1 MAKKIAEEKIDEDQ
15 VPAVDPQKKYL
26 MDQFGSLMEQVGEGF
41 GGPLQEE
48 LIRRLEQ
55 TIADFHQEVNEMLT
69 TLKDTSE
76 KRHAKLKE
84 IWDNPDS
91 VNNVSEETSNDEES
105 SVPSEDKEEEPA
117 ELSDWE
123 KRLEAL
129 DSSPKKTEVKKA
141 SEEKPEKKKGFFG
154 RKKK

>member
-1 MAKKIAEEKIDEDQ
+1 MAKKVAEEIIEENQ

-91 VNNVSEETSNDEES
+91 VNNEVEEHVEDENSDLSNEEKK
-105 SVPSEDKEEEPA
+105 DEPA

-129 DSSPKKTEVKKA
+129 DSSKKKSEVKDAPK
-141 SEEKPEKKKGFFG
+141 EKPEKKKGFFG

>member
-1 MAKKIAEEKIDEDQ
+1 MVKKLDDVTSEQNNTSE
-15 VPAVDPQKKYL
+15 VDPQKKYL
-26 MDQFGSLMEQVGEGF
+26 MDQFGSLMDQVGDGF

-69 TLKDTSE
+69 NLKESSE
-76 KRHAKLKE
+76 KRHERLKE
-84 IWDNPDS
+84 IWENPDAHDNS
-91 VNNVSEETSNDEES
+91 KLANSDLKTEDSDDDKGET
-105 SVPSEDKEEEPA
+105 A

-129 DSSPKKTEVKKA
+129 DSKPKKEVDKA
-141 SEEKPEKKKGFFG
+141 PSEEKPAKKKGFFG

>member
-1 MAKKIAEEKIDEDQ
+1 MAKKVAEEIIEENQ

-91 VNNVSEETSNDEES
+91 VNNEVKEHVEDENLDSSIEE
-105 SVPSEDKEEEPA
+105 KENEPA

-129 DSSPKKTEVKKA
+129 DSSKKKPEVKETPK
-141 SEEKPEKKKGFFG
+141 EKPVKKKGFFG

>member
-1 MAKKIAEEKIDEDQ
+1 MVKKLDDATSEQNNVSE
-15 VPAVDPQKKYL
+15 VDPQKKYL
-26 MDQFGSLMEQVGEGF
+26 MDQFGSLMDQVGDGF

-69 TLKDTSE
+69 NLKESSE
-76 KRHAKLKE
+76 KRHEKLKE
-84 IWDNPDS
+84 IWENPDAHDDNKS
-91 VNNVSEETSNDEES
+91 PSSDLETED
-105 SVPSEDKEEEPA
+105 SEDDKGETA

-129 DSSPKKTEVKKA
+129 DSKPKKKVDQA
-141 SEEKPEKKKGFFG
+141 PAEEKPAKKKGFFG

>member
-1 MAKKIAEEKIDEDQ
+1 MVKKLDDVTSEQNNTSE
-15 VPAVDPQKKYL
+15 VDPQKKYL
-26 MDQFGSLMEQVGEGF
+26 MDQFGSLMDQVGDGF

-69 TLKDTSE
+69 NLKESSE
-76 KRHAKLKE
+76 KRHERLKE
-84 IWDNPDS
+84 IWENPDAHDNDNKLS
-91 VNNVSEETSNDEES
+91 DSDIETEDSND
-105 SVPSEDKEEEPA
+105 DKGETA

-129 DSSPKKTEVKKA
+129 DSKPKKEFDKA
-141 SEEKPEKKKGFFG
+141 PSEEKPAKKKGFFG

>member
-1 MAKKIAEEKIDEDQ
+1 MVKKLDDVTSEQNNVSE
-15 VPAVDPQKKYL
+15 VDPQKKYL
-26 MDQFGSLMEQVGEGF
+26 MDQFGSLMDQVGDGF

-69 TLKDTSE
+69 NLKESSE
-76 KRHAKLKE
+76 KRHEKLKE
-84 IWDNPDS
+84 IWENPDAHDNDNKLS
-91 VNNVSEETSNDEES
+91 DSDIET
-105 SVPSEDKEEEPA
+105 EDSDDDKGETA

-129 DSSPKKTEVKKA
+129 DSKPKKKLIKLLL
-141 SEEKPEKKKGFFG
+141 KRNQQKKKGFFG

>member
-1 MAKKIAEEKIDEDQ
+1 MVKKPDEKVVEENSI
-15 VPAVDPQKKYL
+15 PAVDPQKKYL

-84 IWDNPDS
+84 IWDNPESDNKDIES
-91 VNNVSEETSNDEES
+91 SNDDEEKNS
-105 SVPSEDKEEEPA
+105 SSNEEGDNEPA
-117 ELSDWE
+117 EISEWE

-129 DSSPKKTEVKKA
+129 DSPKKNDEKSA
-141 SEEKPEKKKGFFG
+141 PQEKPAKKKGFFG

>member
-1 MAKKIAEEKIDEDQ
+1 MVKKLDDVTSEQNSTSE
-15 VPAVDPQKKYL
+15 VDPQKKYL
-26 MDQFGSLMEQVGEGF
+26 MDQFGSLMDQVGDGF

-69 TLKDTSE
+69 NLKESSE
-76 KRHAKLKE
+76 KRHEKLKE
-84 IWDNPDS
+84 IWENPDAHDDNKS
-91 VNNVSEETSNDEES
+91 PNSDLET
-105 SVPSEDKEEEPA
+105 EDPDDDKGETA

-129 DSSPKKTEVKKA
+129 DSKPKKEVEQA
-141 SEEKPEKKKGFFG
+141 PSEQKPAKKKGFFG

>member
-1 MAKKIAEEKIDEDQ
+1 MVKKNVEENTEENQIPD
-15 VPAVDPQKKYL
+15 VDPQKKYL

-91 VNNVSEETSNDEES
+91 VSSNSES
-105 SVPSEDKEEEPA
+105 SKTQDESGPLSDGKEEETT

-129 DSSPKKTEVKKA
+129 DSKPKKTEAKK
-141 SEEKPEKKKGFFG
+141 SPEEKPVKKKGFFG

>member
-1 MAKKIAEEKIDEDQ
+1 MVKKLDDATSEQNNVSEI
-15 VPAVDPQKKYL
+15 DPQKKYL
-26 MDQFGSLMEQVGEGF
+26 MDQFGSLMDQVGDGF

-48 LIRRLEQ
+48 LIRRLEK

-69 TLKDTSE
+69 NLKESSE
-76 KRHAKLKE
+76 KRHERLKE
-84 IWDNPDS
+84 IWENPDAHDND
-91 VNNVSEETSNDEES
+91 NNKLSDSDIETEDSND
-105 SVPSEDKEEEPA
+105 DKGETA

-129 DSSPKKTEVKKA
+129 DSKPKKEVDKVP
-141 SEEKPEKKKGFFG
+141 SEEKPAKKKGFFG

>member
-1 MAKKIAEEKIDEDQ
+1 MVKKVNDVTSEQNNASE
-15 VPAVDPQKKYL
+15 VDPQKKYL
-26 MDQFGSLMEQVGEGF
+26 MDQFGSLMDQVGDGF

-69 TLKDTSE
+69 NLKESSE
-76 KRHAKLKE
+76 RRHEKLKE
-84 IWDNPDS
+84 IWENPDAHD
-91 VNNVSEETSNDEES
+91 NNNKLSDSDLETEGSDD
-105 SVPSEDKEEEPA
+105 DKGETA

-129 DSSPKKTEVKKA
+129 DSKPKKESVKD
-141 SEEKPEKKKGFFG
+141 STEEKPAKKKGFFG

>member
-1 MAKKIAEEKIDEDQ
+1 MVKKEDDVKSEQ
-15 VPAVDPQKKYL
+15 NNTSEVDPQKKYL
-26 MDQFGSLMEQVGEGF
+26 MDQFGSLMDQVGDGF

-69 TLKDTSE
+69 NLKESSE
-76 KRHAKLKE
+76 KRHERLKE
-84 IWDNPDS
+84 IWENPDAHDNDNKLS
-91 VNNVSEETSNDEES
+91 DSDIETEDSND
-105 SVPSEDKEEEPA
+105 DKGETA

-129 DSSPKKTEVKKA
+129 DSKPKKEVEKTPA
-141 SEEKPEKKKGFFG
+141 EEKPAKKKGFFG

>member
-1 MAKKIAEEKIDEDQ
+1 MVKKVDDVTSKQDNASE
-15 VPAVDPQKKYL
+15 VDPQKKYL
-26 MDQFGSLMEQVGEGF
+26 MDQFGSLMDQVGDGF

-69 TLKDTSE
+69 NLKESSE
-76 KRHAKLKE
+76 KRHEKLKE
-84 IWDNPDS
+84 IWENPDAHDNENKLS
-91 VNNVSEETSNDEES
+91 DSDIEPEGSDD
-105 SVPSEDKEEEPA
+105 DKEEVA

-129 DSSPKKTEVKKA
+129 DSKPKKEVDQA
-141 SEEKPEKKKGFFG
+141 PAEEKPAKKKGFFG

>member
-1 MAKKIAEEKIDEDQ
+1 MVKKVDDVTSKQDNASE
-15 VPAVDPQKKYL
+15 VDPQKKYL
-26 MDQFGSLMEQVGEGF
+26 MDQFGSLMDQVGDGF

-69 TLKDTSE
+69 NLKESSE
-76 KRHAKLKE
+76 KRHEKLKE
-84 IWDNPDS
+84 IWENPDAHDNENKLS
-91 VNNVSEETSNDEES
+91 DSDIEPEGSDD
-105 SVPSEDKEEEPA
+105 DKEEVA

-129 DSSPKKTEVKKA
+129 DSKPKKEVDQA
-141 SEEKPEKKKGFFG
+141 PAEENQQKRKVSLGE
-154 RKKK
+154 RKK